1 VVRPLEWL
9 TEVRKIVN
17 WALKAESTTQ
27 AGRMNL
33 IGLVLAA
40 ILVVVLVSTNALEV
54 IIRIWRPNAQ
64 ESLPLIQLFICFCV
78 LVLMC
83 VGLLVYLEKS
93 RESG

>member
-1 VVRPLEWL
+1 MVRPLEWL

-33 IGLVLAA
+33 IGMVLAT
-40 ILVVVLVSTNALEV
+40 ILVVVLASTNALET
-54 IIRIWRPNAQ
+54 IIRVWRPNTQ
-64 ESLPLIQLFICFCV
+64 ESVPLIQLFIAFCV

-93 RESG
+93 KEE